1 MIRQLES
8 TDYPALYHLQQ
19 QAYQVEADLIGASH
33 FPPLQ
38 QTEAQLRQEQ
48 PSGYVCVCEGSLVG
62 ILTLEQETI
71 TRLIVS
77 PDHFRQGIAK
87 QLVQHVLTRQTV
99 RFVSTAAANHP
110 AIALYQQFGFRQTNQ
125 QTRDAIVLVTLERS

>member
-1 MIRQLES
+1 MIRQLKS

-19 QAYQVEADLIGASH
+19 RAYQVEANLIGAPH
-33 FPPLQ
+33 FPPLK
-38 QTEAQLRQEQ
+38 QTKAQLVQEQ
-48 PSGYVCVCEGSLVG
+48 PSGYVCVRDESVVG
-62 ILTLEQETI
+62 ALTLEHETI

-110 AIALYQQFGFRQTNQ
+110 AIALYRQLGFRQTNQ
-125 QTRDAIVLVTLERS
+125 STRDAIPLVTLERS